1 MPVAGDSPSLRLR
14 PVPTCCSPFADDRHG
29 LRSHGKVANQWM
41 RGTSNDTPVKGY
53 IVMRAPTL
61 VPGTGTTTHLVLND
75 FGALGSSDVN
85 ITIRSEEED
94 ALEESQVQ

>member
-1 MPVAGDSPSLRLR
+1 
-14 PVPTCCSPFADDRHG
+14 
-29 LRSHGKVANQWM
+29 
-41 RGTSNDTPVKGY
+41 
-53 IVMRAPTL
+53 MRAPTL
-61 VPGTGTTTHLVLND
+61 VSGTGTTTHLVLND